1 MRGSIECSVYA
12 ETPGFRLLQCHR
24 VFFFSSEN
32 MGRSNRRALNSR
44 SWVNGSVALSRVGL
58 GRMGS

>member
-1 MRGSIECSVYA
+1 MLRYLGLDCYNATEGS
-12 ETPGFRLLQCHR
+12 
-24 VFFFSSEN
+24 FFSSEN